1 MEIKILGGGCPKCK
15 VLYNNVNSACRELS
29 VDAKITKVEDYADI
43 ASYGVMTTPA
53 LVIDEK
59 VVAFGKLNYKKVKE
73 LIGNA

>member
-15 VLYNNVNSACRELS
+15 VLYNNVMSACRELS
-29 VDAKITKVEDYADI
+29 VEAEVTKVEDFADI

-59 VVAFGKLNYKKVKE
+59 VVAFGKINYKKVKE
-73 LIGNA
+73 LIGNS

>member
-1 MEIKILGGGCPKCK
+1 MVIKILGGGCANCK